1 MCVDRVKISLGPKLR
16 GRFCS
21 FFLRGRNHNFLKLRG
36 LKQLLSQKYITIN
49 SSQQVNQIIPTE
61 KSQLNYIK

>member
-1 MCVDRVKISLGPKLR
+1 MECIRVNHFWIKSDQIYCYQLR
-16 GRFCS
+16 GQ
-21 FFLRGRNHNFLKLRG
+21 NHNSLKLRG
-36 LKQLLSQKYITIN
+36 LKLLLSQKYITIN